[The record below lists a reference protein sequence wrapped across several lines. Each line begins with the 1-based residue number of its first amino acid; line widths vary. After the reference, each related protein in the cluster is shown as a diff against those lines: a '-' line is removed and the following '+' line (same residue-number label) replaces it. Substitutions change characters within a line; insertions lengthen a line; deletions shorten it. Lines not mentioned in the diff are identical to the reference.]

1 MSCQHPDLQRQIG
14 AGHQRRLGT
23 ADSRLR
29 IWPVP
34 PGGFGLLRD
43 SVSPNLGNRS
53 SPPGGTRPYSAQDS
67 CSRLGEEEQ
76 GRSPSF
82 FFSPA
87 PLPATHRL
95 GSGVGGGGIRG
106 RAPAGAAAISP
117 SLASLSSRRGSD
129 AGSWQRSCP
138 RRSSCHLDTRL
149 GVGWIRAHAAHTS
162 LQLADRSVPAQATHG
177 APLAPGHRLSF
188 IPTKTTR
195 ESTRVESQ
203 APGPTL
209 GTPGRAPPRST
220 DAPRCPSAFLSLRHP
235 QTRTPTHLTFAFP
248 LQSAS
253 SARRHP
259 AAVPNPARRPG
270 AQLLGRRSASRVA
283 GSACASRPRAW
294 PADPGSR
301 AAD

>member
-95 GSGVGGGGIRG
+95 RWGVGGGGIRG

-162 LQLADRSVPAQATHG
+162 LQLCGQVRSSTGDPRRPARAGTSTVVHSHQNHPRKHKGGEPGTGTYTGHAGARTSTQHRCTQVPKCVSVSQTPTDTHAHTPHLCFSAAICQLG
-177 APLAPGHRLSF
+177 SPAPSGCPQPSPAPG
-188 IPTKTTR
+188 
-195 ESTRVESQ
+195 
-203 APGPTL
+203 
-209 GTPGRAPPRST
+209 
-220 DAPRCPSAFLSLRHP
+220 C
-235 QTRTPTHLTFAFP
+235 
-248 LQSAS
+248 
-253 SARRHP
+253 
-259 AAVPNPARRPG
+259 AA
-270 AQLLGRRSASRVA
+270 
-283 GSACASRPRAW
+283 AW
-294 PADPGSR
+294 PALGV
-301 AAD
+301 